1 MRITAFRAWVHT
13 AIQQGVG
20 AARRAGMAISRR
32 IRPSGNQVDAGVG
45 VGDDESKFGGGRGSR
60 AWLTELLEDVARRIR
75 ALFENSRFERRFV
88 RVEAFLRK
96 LLGLPPVE
104 KIAPRLPPPRK
115 PGAGRSSAPP
125 PVSAEQ
131 AARFRQQI
139 QMGRVQANT
148 ARQAGLREIKRASG
162 DRKKPG
168 DEKASNEGEDPDQ
181 T

>member
-1 MRITAFRAWVHT
+1 MRITAFRAWVHS

-32 IRPSGNQVDAGVG
+32 IRPSSTQVDAGVG

-60 AWLTELLEDVARRIR
+60 AWLTEMLEDVARRIR

-96 LLGLPPVE
+96 LLGLPPVS
-104 KIAPRLPPPRK
+104 KTAPSIPPPKKTSVSRT
-115 PGAGRSSAPP
+115 SAPP

-148 ARQAGLREIKRASG
+148 ARQAGLRELKRKSG
-162 DRKKPG
+162 QTSPG
-168 DEKASNEGEDPDQ
+168 DDDDPDQ

>member
-1 MRITAFRAWVHT
+1 MRITAFRVWVQG

-20 AARRAGMAISRR
+20 AARRAGVAISRR

-60 AWLTELLEDVARRIR
+60 AWFTELLEDAARRIR
-75 ALFENSRFERRFV
+75 SLFENSRFERRFV
-88 RVEAFLRK
+88 RVETFLRN
-96 LLGLPPVE
+96 LLGLPPRE
-104 KIAPRLPPPRK
+104 KIAPTLPPPK
-115 PGAGRSSAPP
+115 KAPGPRASVPP

-148 ARQAGLREIKRASG
+148 ARQAGLRELKR
-162 DRKKPG
+162 KPG
-168 DEKASNEGEDPDQ
+168 AEQSAPDADAEESDHS
-181 T
+181 